1 MGHPRSFSNSPPLFE
16 QVEVYHKEVEGL
28 VFATGVGVLPAPAHV
43 VFAVLTDDVLRPALW
58 PNWKSGARLE
68 SMPPRE
74 LEQLRVAQGGGGSGG
89 EAGAGILFEV
99 RTNSHHLSA
108 SARTC

>member
-74 LEQLRVAQGGGGSGG
+74 LEQGDGPLVLVSTPTSMPKAR
-89 EAGAGILFEV
+89 
-99 RTNSHHLSA
+99 A
-108 SARTC
+108 SDHDR